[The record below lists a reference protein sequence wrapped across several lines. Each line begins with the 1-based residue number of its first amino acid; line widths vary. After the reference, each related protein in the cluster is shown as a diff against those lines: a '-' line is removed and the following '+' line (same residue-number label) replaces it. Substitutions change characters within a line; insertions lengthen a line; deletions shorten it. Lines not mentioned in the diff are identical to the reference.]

1 MMTKRIRIP
10 LDKQVKGMV
19 FFKDS
24 SCLYCHFLKK
34 IQIISL
40 YLDLHCGMQK
50 RNLFRQIVKVDLGV
64 CEFLT

>member
-19 FFKDS
+19 LFKNS

-40 YLDLHCGMQK
+40 YLDLHCEDAKKESFQA
-50 RNLFRQIVKVDLGV
+50 NS
-64 CEFLT
+64 